1 MNKALR
7 LTVFLAF
14 AALGACAGPGAGLGV
29 TVRDEHF
36 EVVKMLG
43 PEEVAAFA
51 RQWEAKAEV
60 QVPLRGEGGVHFK
73 LDIDQS
79 NRSSRWL
86 YYTSGLVTR
95 LDYKL
100 RPVYRVS
107 DVAAFNHLIGAK
119 Q

>member
-60 QVPLRGEGGVHFK
+60 QVPLRGEGGV
-73 LDIDQS
+73 I
-79 NRSSRWL
+79 SSS
-86 YYTSGLVTR
+86 TSIKAIAARAGFITR
-95 LDYKL
+95 AD
-100 RPVYRVS
+100 S
-107 DVAAFNHLIGAK
+107 
-119 Q
+119 